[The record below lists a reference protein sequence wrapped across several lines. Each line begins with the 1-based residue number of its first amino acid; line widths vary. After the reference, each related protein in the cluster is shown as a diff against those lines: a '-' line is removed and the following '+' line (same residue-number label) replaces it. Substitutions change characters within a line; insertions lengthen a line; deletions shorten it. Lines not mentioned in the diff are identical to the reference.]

1 MTNHRMRNDNDDDD
15 DDDDDNQAFKG
26 WQGRETGTKL
36 LHWVNLLLQPH
47 GHLDR
52 HCDQFDDG
60 AGDDGDDDDDGDDG
74 DGGTC

>member
-1 MTNHRMRNDNDDDD
+1 MTNHRVRNEDDDD
-15 DDDDDNQAFKG
+15 QAFKG

>member
-1 MTNHRMRNDNDDDD
+1 MTNHRMRN
-15 DDDDDNQAFKG
+15 DDDDNQAFKG

-52 HCDQFDDG
+52 HCDHFDEGAGDDG
-60 AGDDGDDDDDGDDG
+60 DEGDDGDDGDDDDDG
-74 DGGTC
+74 GGGVV